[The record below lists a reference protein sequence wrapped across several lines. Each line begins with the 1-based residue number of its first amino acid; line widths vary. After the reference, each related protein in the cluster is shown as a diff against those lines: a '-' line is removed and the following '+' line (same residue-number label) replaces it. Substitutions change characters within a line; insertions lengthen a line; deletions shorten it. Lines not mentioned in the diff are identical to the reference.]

1 LLPFKSLV
9 KGELFMRRTAYFLLA
24 ALLLAI
30 TVGDTSSAAL
40 INWGSAQTI
49 SGDGDVSTTG
59 SLLYA
64 YNLGTS
70 AVQATTVNGV
80 TFAPFIF
87 PDYSSSTSATTG
99 SVTFTESPGLLF
111 GTATLGTAAAPYANL
126 SSNYR
131 TLLDSAGGASTQLT
145 ITCTLGG
152 LTIGQQYQLQWWTS
166 NAADVYSPGGYP
178 SVSTQASATNQIT
191 LDDNVTNSD
200 GGLGQFASGF
210 FMADSTTQ
218 TLTFEGVAGDPL
230 INAFQVR
237 SVREPSSVPEIDPNS
252 LGSVLALVLGS
263 LGLLD
268 RRRLKAA

>member
-1 LLPFKSLV
+1 
-9 KGELFMRRTAYFLLA
+9 MRRAVCVLVAASLLS
-24 ALLLAI
+24 LAVSSI
-30 TVGDTSSAAL
+30 SSAAV

-87 PDYSSSTSATTG
+87 PDYYSSSTSATTG

-111 GTATLGTAAAPYANL
+111 GTAALGTAAAPYANL

-152 LTIGQQYQLQWWTS
+152 LTIGQHYELQWWTS
-166 NAADVYSPGGYP
+166 NAASVYSPGGYP

-218 TLTFEGVAGDPL
+218 TLTFEGVGREGNNDPL

-237 SVREPSSVPEIDPNS
+237 SIPEPSSVPEIDPNS

-263 LGLLD
+263 LGLLE